1 MADSK
6 ELMKDAFSQFVDTLM
21 DKEVA
26 SVRADISNKS
36 ADLKTEIDDLTES
49 VAKELEGIRE
59 DTSDSINQIERSMQ
73 EMNDA
78 FAKSFND
85 LNNTVNE
92 RVETMDK
99 TLRTVITDF
108 SNQIFDRMNQ
118 QFSDL
123 NKDMENLAERVHHN
137 EDILHNTRDN
147 HGKISMLLNNFASSI
162 SSVSPEV
169 VPAAPSP
176 AVKEEAAKKD
186 EPLDEIKPKT
196 EKVEVVSAPDDK
208 VEEQNSVEK
217 TKHEIPATID
227 ETTGQY
233 IYKPELE
240 GHDEEFDGFKNV
252 NSSEDDDNEV
262 VLDIGELDAK

>member
-6 ELMKDAFSQFVDTLM
+6 ELMKEAFSQFVDTLM

-36 ADLKTEIDDLTES
+36 DDLKTEIDDLTES

-59 DTSDSINQIERSMQ
+59 DTSDSINQIENSMQ

-92 RVETMDK
+92 RVENMDK
-99 TLRTVITDF
+99 TLRSVITDF

-123 NKDMENLAERVHHN
+123 NKDIENLAVRVHHN
-137 EDILHNTRDN
+137 EEILHNTRDN

-169 VPAAPSP
+169 VPATP
-176 AVKEEAAKKD
+176 ASSIKEEVVNDAPVEEAKQ
-186 EPLDEIKPKT
+186 EA
-196 EKVEVVSAPDDK
+196 EKIEVVSAPEDK
-208 VEEQNSVEK
+208 VEEQSSVEK

-240 GHDEEFDGFKNV
+240 GHDEDFDGFKKE
-252 NSSEDDDNEV
+252 NSSEEDDTEV
-262 VLDIGELDAK
+262 VLDIGDLEAK